1 MDTRM
6 ILQKYLLFTSISEY
20 RGSTSSLVEMIYWAM
35 GEVVS
40 VQGVEMVIAA
50 NKHIGKHC
58 LTFFQE
64 NDTILSKNL
73 TKIIEIKAVLVANET
88 GNI

>member
-1 MDTRM
+1 MDTSM

-58 LTFFQE
+58 LTLCRNKGQ
-64 NDTILSKNL
+64 
-73 TKIIEIKAVLVANET
+73 IEVHIVKSRASCE
-88 GNI
+88 